1 MTPHRPTL
9 QLAVNALLHRA
20 LAVQQALQV
29 PVQLGSTEIVPLC
42 AIGIGRWPLDGDQPP
57 ALLEAAQ
64 AARHDTAPGGTPAF
78 FRPETKARAL
88 RAMQI
93 EAALG
98 QALQTGEFE
107 LHYQPKVD
115 LGSGAVIGAE
125 ALLRWQSAMLGNVL
139 PAEIIPIADRA
150 WLRA

>member
-93 EAALG
+93 EAVLG

-107 LHYQPKVD
+107 LHYPSKVD
-115 LGSGAVIGAE
+115 LGSGALERRPVQA
-125 ALLRWQSAMLGNVL
+125 QSAAIAGYGEHLQRRLGVFGRD
-139 PAEIIPIADRA
+139 ERA
-150 WLRA
+150 